1 MSEEKTGTVK
11 WFDSKKGY
19 GFISQ
24 DGDKDIFVHANN
36 LADPFASAL
45 QDGDTVKFIVGD
57 GPKGPTAMDV
67 RRTS

>member
-11 WFDSKKGY
+11 WFDARKGY
-19 GFISQ
+19 GFIAME
-24 DGDKDIFVHANN
+24 GNKDIFVHANN

-45 QDGDTVKFIVGD
+45 QDGDTVKFTVGD
-57 GPKGPTAMDV
+57 GPKGPSAMEV